1 VIMATPALIKATP
14 GQWVEVKVPVDSW
27 PVTIQF
33 GDEKP
38 EPAFIDHRLNQ
49 RGQVEAVAKRRCPD
63 LAPGRYRV
71 KVYTSDGVET
81 AQLHVG

>member
-1 VIMATPALIKATP
+1 MADATL
-14 GQWVEVKVPVDSW
+14 
-27 PVTIQF
+27 
-33 GDEKP
+33 
-38 EPAFIDHRLNQ
+38 LNQ

-71 KVYTSDGVET
+71 KVYTSDSVET